1 MIAISS
7 VIWEEIKN
15 FKYIFCFLFLFRD
28 GTTDVTRTFHFG
40 EPSPYQKVST
50 ILNFHIPNTKYKCYA
65 YYRPDF
71 LLLLSGIPLFT
82 WPLSNFLFWIPC
94 FSFTAN
100 LDFFSTLHFK
110 ISAFFSLFAKSGL
123 IFAKVKL
130 LLFEYSSN

>member
-71 LLLLSGIPLFT
+71 LLLLSRIPLFT

-94 FSFTAN
+94 FFSFTAN
-100 LDFFSTLHFK
+100 PDFFSTIHFK
-110 ISAFFSLFAKSGL
+110 ISAFILSLQNQVWYLPK
-123 IFAKVKL
+123 
-130 LLFEYSSN
+130 